1 MRMISDPM
9 RCSASS
15 DTCDPWVMVAVD
27 MDELLDGSEG
37 TSPGDMAE
45 DPHTIL
51 LQVRI

>member
-37 TSPGDMAE
+37 MGEGLDRTVGV
-45 DPHTIL
+45 
-51 LQVRI
+51 Q